1 MLLVLL
7 LGSVGLQAW
16 AWRSL
21 QRRIIAGAGSKPAAL
36 LRYGGWALVPFLLFT
51 GLFLGAIGAEEL
63 SGAAV
68 IPEPLGRAALPVA
81 ALLLGIA
88 GLGRLIFLIL
98 CALIW
103 QAPGAGA

>member
-7 LGSVGLQAW
+7 LGSIGLQAW

-21 QRRIIAGAGSKPAAL
+21 QRRVTSGTVSKPAAL
-36 LRYGGWALVPFLLFT
+36 LRYGGWALVPLLLFT

-63 SGAAV
+63 SGAAI
-68 IPEPLGRAALPVA
+68 IPELLGRAALPVA

-88 GLGRLIFLIL
+88 GLGWLSFLIL
-98 CALIW
+98 CALVW
-103 QAPGAGA
+103 RAPGAKA

>member
-7 LGSVGLQAW
+7 LGSIGLQAW

-21 QRRIIAGAGSKPAAL
+21 QRRVISGTVSKSGAL
-36 LRYGGWALVPFLLFT
+36 LRYGGWALVPLVLFM

-63 SGAAV
+63 SGAAI

-81 ALLLGIA
+81 ALLLGVA
-88 GLGRLIFLIL
+88 GLGWLSFLIL
-98 CALIW
+98 CALVW
-103 QAPGAGA
+103 RAPRAKA